1 MLFHN
6 LSVVTIPTK
15 DTNQTLLQKSYIKM
29 EARSYPFFGSDIEV
43 KKMKSDYEHEDWTE
57 EAILEE
63 AMRKGFNIVVKNGKK
78 GRWYLKH
85 TSDPMEV
92 TMQKI
97 EKSKTMKSYKNRT
110 LYYIKYR
117 EIE

>member
-1 MLFHN
+1 MEAQ
-6 LSVVTIPTK
+6 
-15 DTNQTLLQKSYIKM
+15 TNKSKYHEKYN
-29 EARSYPFFGSDIEV
+29 ARSYPFFGSDIEV

-63 AMRKGFNIVVKNGKK
+63 AMRKGFNIVVKNGEK

-85 TSDPMEV
+85 TSDPMYA
-92 TMQKI
+92 TMHKI
-97 EKSKTMKSYKNRT
+97 EKNKTMKSYKNRT
-110 LYYIKYR
+110 LHYIKYR